1 MVMTNIFG
9 IAWTCWTIFGRDED
23 EIEEKVNNKSSSEKI
38 NLTNPTTAMNKNHKT
53 RYLATKFKTWK
64 ERRI

>member
-1 MVMTNIFG
+1 MTNIAG
-9 IAWTCWTIFGRDED
+9 IAWTCWTIFGREEH
-23 EIEEKVNNKSSSEKI
+23 EIEEKTNNSSSETI

-53 RYLATKFKTWK
+53 RYLASKFKTWK